1 MTKDELQ
8 DMDNLDDDL
17 DEDLNSDIKDESDEL
32 DDDFSKDF
40 MDDDEEK
47 GRMDLISKLT
57 TFDKDIQ
64 EMVSGWLGYEW
75 DENKKKFMQSKYI
88 KPICNQHCASWC
100 TNLLRTYLRQ
110 TNALIN
116 PTEKDYHDIME
127 DSINLIWGTF
137 GTEHRKFG
145 LKSTSDMEKLGNQML
160 HSIRLMLTSTRHGG
174 IKGLIRD
181 THQQKENLQDNTKTK
196 TFGERAISFLNGFG
210 GK

>member
-1 MTKDELQ
+1 MTNDDFNDDIDDIEDTLEDK
-8 DMDNLDDDL
+8 DDL
-17 DEDLNSDIKDESDEL
+17 DDEL
-32 DDDFSKDF
+32 SNDL
-40 MDDDEEK
+40 MDDDGDK

-64 EMVSGWLGYEW
+64 EMVSGWLGFEW
-75 DENKKKFMQSKYI
+75 DEENKKFSRSKHI

-116 PTEKDYHDIME
+116 PTQDNYRNIME
-127 DSINLIWGTF
+127 DVINLIWGTF
-137 GTEHRKFG
+137 ATEHKKFG
-145 LKSTSDMEKLGNQML
+145 LDSTSDIEKLANQL
-160 HSIRLMLTSTRHGG
+160 IHSIELLLTSTRHGG

-181 THQQKENLQDNTKTK
+181 THQQKEQIQDNQTKSL
-196 TFGERAISFLNGFG
+196 GERAISFLNGFR